1 MHWSKVICYVDMV
14 VKISSISIDL
24 FDFWWRFSVD
34 MPAILDHSA
43 ILTQYQAL
51 FQAKQRLSHWK
62 TTHQRKKRV
71 KKREGVEKFSKADNK
86 IDKSIACTFSL
97 HNPIAILLFFFL
109 CCVCVICQK
118 QKKKN
123 AISTYD
129 FIWCRN
135 VDFWPN
141 AYESMFCR
149 LILGSVTFEFFW
161 PNELFF
167 FGLLVRFLD
176 AK

>member
-1 MHWSKVICYVDMV
+1 MLHWSKVICYVDMV

-118 QKKKN
+118 QKKKMQFQHM
-123 AISTYD
+123 ISFD
-129 FIWCRN
+129 
-135 VDFWPN
+135 
-141 AYESMFCR
+141 AGM
-149 LILGSVTFEFFW
+149 LISDRMLMNRCFVVSFSA
-161 PNELFF
+161 L
-167 FGLLVRFLD
+167 
-176 AK
+176 